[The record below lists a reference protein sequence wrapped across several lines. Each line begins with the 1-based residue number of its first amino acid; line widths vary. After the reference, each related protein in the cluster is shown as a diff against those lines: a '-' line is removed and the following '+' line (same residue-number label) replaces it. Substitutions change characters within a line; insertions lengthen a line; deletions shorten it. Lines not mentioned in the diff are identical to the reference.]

1 MNSPT
6 HQATNLPNPG
16 IGGWLF
22 VLCGLLLVWQ
32 PISTGLVASRM
43 LGLLPVRG
51 LPVALVVILRL
62 LATGFGVAA
71 GLALLGLRPGAV
83 VMTRIS
89 LAASAATDL
98 IVYLTPYF
106 PSNRAPGETPVYV
119 LVSLTYH
126 ILWLAYLFR
135 SKRVAATFR
144 DA

>member
-6 HQATNLPNPG
+6 HPVTNLPNPG

-22 VLCGLLLVWQ
+22 VLCALLLVWQ

-43 LGLLPVRG
+43 LGLLPIRG

-83 VMTRIS
+83 VLTRIS
-89 LAASAATDL
+89 LAASAVTDL

-106 PSNRAPGETPVYV
+106 PNNRAPGETPVFV
-119 LVSLTYH
+119 VVSLAYH

>member
-1 MNSPT
+1 M
-6 HQATNLPNPG
+6 
-16 IGGWLF
+16 
-22 VLCGLLLVWQ
+22 LCGLLLVWQ

-71 GLALLGLRPGAV
+71 GLALLGRRPGAV
-83 VMTRIS
+83 AMTRIS

>member
-1 MNSPT
+1 M
-6 HQATNLPNPG
+6 
-16 IGGWLF
+16 
-22 VLCGLLLVWQ
+22 LCALLLVWQ

-51 LPVALVVILRL
+51 LPVAVVVILRL

-83 VMTRIS
+83 AMTRFS

-106 PSNRAPGETPVYV
+106 PNNRAPGETPVFV
-119 LVSLTYH
+119 VVSLAYH